1 MNATRE
7 NTMARLSLT
16 MACDAPT
23 LAPLLDGSV
32 VVPDVDLR
40 IEEVQPEQRH
50 HRMLH
55 DLAFDVCEYSS
66 INYLSDWHSGL
77 PFTAIPVFP
86 YRTFRHRDVWVSRA
100 SGITAPSQLAGKRVG
115 LQSWAN
121 SAALWQRGALQH
133 DFALDLG
140 SVEWVANLPEG
151 PGFRRPEWLRLARRP
166 EGHTLDDLVAD
177 GGLDAMMVPWPA
189 RFTAEQAE
197 RVQRLF
203 PDYVAVEQE
212 YFERSGAFPIMHVVV
227 VKNTVLAEPPWVA
240 ERLFDSLR
248 RAIDTYV
255 ERQRAANAPSP
266 IWGGL
271 TWEDQERRVGPQPW
285 PSGLEP
291 NRAAL
296 QTMAAYALEQGVL
309 AQPVGVDDL
318 FRFEGRPHAGLG

>member
-1 MNATRE
+1 
-7 NTMARLSLT
+7 MARVTLS
-16 MACDAPT
+16 MAYDAPT
-23 LAPLLDGSV
+23 LAPLIDGSV
-32 VVPDVDLR
+32 RIPDVDLR
-40 IEEVQPEQRH
+40 IEQVQPEERH

-55 DLAFDVCEYSS
+55 ELTYDVCEYSS
-66 INYLSDWHSGL
+66 INYLSDWHAGL

-86 YRTFRHRDVWVSRA
+86 HRTFRHRDIWVSRA
-100 SGITAPSQLAGKRVG
+100 AGVAEPAQLNGKRIG

-133 DFALDLG
+133 DYGLDLA

-151 PGFRRPEWLRLARRP
+151 PGFHRPAWLRLTRRP
-166 EGHTLDDLVAD
+166 EGRKIDELVAA
-177 GGLDAMMVPWPA
+177 GELEAMMVPWPA

-203 PDYVAVEQE
+203 PDYVAVEQQ
-212 YFERSGAFPIMHVVV
+212 YFERSGAFPIMHIVV
-227 VKNTVLAEPPWVA
+227 VKNTVLSEHPWVA
-240 ERLFDSLR
+240 EPLFDGLR

-266 IWGGL
+266 VWRGL
-271 TWEDQERRVGPQPW
+271 SWAEQEQRLGPQPW

-296 QTMAAYALEQGVL
+296 TTVVTYALEQGVL
-309 AQPVGVDDL
+309 ARSLDVADL
-318 FRFEGRPHAGLG
+318 FRFEGHALAGVG